1 MSVLEVE
8 VNIVLVGK
16 YNELADAYKSIYESF
31 VHAGAENECK
41 VNIIPIHSEN
51 LEDSTLPLE
60 IHNIHGVLVAP
71 GFGDRGIEGK
81 IAAIKYV
88 REKGIPFFGICLGM
102 QCAVVEHFRNVVGLD
117 DVSSKEVDDDTQ
129 HPVIDLMANQKK
141 ISQKGGTMR
150 LGAYAC
156 RIEEGSLAERIYGT
170 TEIQERH
177 RHRYEFN
184 NTYLDQ
190 MMDHGLIASGFNP
203 ETGLVEI
210 VEREDHPFFI
220 GVQYHP
226 ELKSRVEVPHPLF
239 IAFVEAA
246 IQYKKAKEMVASF

>member
-1 MSVLEVE
+1 M
-8 VNIVLVGK
+8 
-16 YNELADAYKSIYESF
+16 ADAYKSIYESF
-31 VHAGAENECK
+31 VHSGAENECK

-51 LEDSTLPLE
+51 LEESTLPLE
-60 IHNIHGVLVAP
+60 IHNVHGILVAP

-81 IAAIKYV
+81 IAAIKYS

-117 DVSSKEVDDDTQ
+117 DVSSLEVDGDTK
-129 HPVIDLMANQKK
+129 HPVINLMHDQKA

-150 LGAYAC
+150 LGSYTC
-156 RIEEGSLAERIYGT
+156 QIEEGSLAEKIYGAL
-170 TEIQERH
+170 EIEERH

-190 MMDHGLIASGFNP
+190 MCNTGLIASGFNP

-226 ELKSRVEVPHPLF
+226 ELKSRVEVPHP
-239 IAFVEAA
+239 IFVDFVDAA
-246 IQYKKAKEMVASF
+246 IKYKKAKQMVASF